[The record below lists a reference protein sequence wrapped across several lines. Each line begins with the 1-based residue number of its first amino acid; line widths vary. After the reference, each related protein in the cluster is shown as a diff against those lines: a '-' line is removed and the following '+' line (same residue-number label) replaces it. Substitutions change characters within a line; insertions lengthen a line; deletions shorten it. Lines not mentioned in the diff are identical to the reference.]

1 MGIYGLTFERCPSV
15 FCSFYLT
22 THFLLLK
29 TNLTECE
36 RKQTAESGEKRVW
49 SKRPLLFR
57 TKREEK
63 ALFLHKTS
71 ERKVPQSRV
80 FPYCAGQYNKAV
92 SRHPY
97 CV

>member
-22 THFLLLK
+22 THFLLLE

-36 RKQTAESGEKRVW
+36 QKQTGEGDEKRVW
-49 SKRPLLFR
+49 SKRPLLFS
-57 TKREEK
+57 TKREGEAAFSPK
-63 ALFLHKTS
+63 IS
-71 ERKVPQSRV
+71 DRQVPQSRV
-80 FPYCAGQYNKAV
+80 FPYCVSRYNKAV

>member
-1 MGIYGLTFERCPSV
+1 MDLFFRESIPI

-22 THFLLLK
+22 TRFLILEG
-29 TNLTECE
+29 NLTGCE
-36 RKQTAESGEKRVW
+36 RKQAKEGEK
-49 SKRPLLFR
+49 KRGSSFQPLLFN
-57 TKREEK
+57 TKREEEAAFSPK
-63 ALFLHKTS
+63 IS
-71 ERKVPQSRV
+71 DRQVPQSRV